1 MCAWHAETMAGLDV
15 PNPEFRGKLRGSP
28 GLEHIGVRVG
38 RYLGAPSAEVS
49 RQVMLFET
57 RLQLEVNILDTR
69 YQEMASLDGNGLI
82 AVIRLAAWAHAEWIR
97 IHPFA
102 NGNGRTARM
111 WANFLFMRY
120 GLPPAIQLR
129 PRPGGQYAQAG
140 DDAMKGSWKSTE
152 AVFLKMLGAAL
163 SGKSS

>member
-1 MCAWHAETMAGLDV
+1 
-15 PNPEFRGKLRGSP
+15 
-28 GLEHIGVRVG
+28 
-38 RYLGAPSAEVS
+38 
-49 RQVMLFET
+49 MLFET

-82 AVIRLAAWAHAEWIR
+82 SVIRLAAWAHAEWIR